1 MEEMIHLLY
10 EKEIEVYFDPARY
23 IRGRGGKHK
32 NKFISLVERANGI
45 GRREGASTAKNL
57 QYYKDEPIITLYTF
71 VTLDRIFQSV
81 SGKDI
86 WSNIFCKA
94 FRDEE
99 TQGEVNALLGNSCK
113 LTLETPLPTPKE
125 IKDRIIQWVDS
136 NPHPIKYIRDE
147 FVKSQG
153 KSRVEDETMADATL
167 IFEVDNPNASK
178 ARAMVCFECKFM
190 SDISSA
196 TKYHYARNQIARDV
210 DLGRLLYPDRFY
222 FILVTPS
229 TFMDGGS
236 RFYSYKMRDYQG
248 ENVQTLKRDL
258 LFGDDLPD
266 EEIAKL
272 SRRIGWISWEDLVG
286 IIFKYEET
294 VGDLP
299 FEELRKF
306 YTERCLFKGSSQGS
320 T

>member
-1 MEEMIHLLY
+1 M
-10 EKEIEVYFDPARY
+10 PGRAR
-23 IRGRGGKHK
+23 RHK

-71 VTLDRIFQSV
+71 VTVDRIFQSG

-86 WSNIFCKA
+86 WSNIFYKA
-94 FRDEE
+94 FRDKE
-99 TQGEVNALLGNSCK
+99 TLGEVNTLLENSCRMA
-113 LTLETPLPTPKE
+113 LETPLPTPKG
-125 IKDRIIQWVDS
+125 IKDKIIQWAES

-147 FVKSQG
+147 FVKS
-153 KSRVEDETMADATL
+153 RVEDPTMADATL
-167 IFEVDNPNASK
+167 TFEGDDSNESK

-190 SDISSA
+190 SDISSE
-196 TKYHYARNQIARDV
+196 TKYHYGRNQIARNV
-210 DLGRLLYPDRFY
+210 DLGRLLYPDEFY

-229 TFMDGGS
+229 TFMGGGS

-248 ENVQTLKRDL
+248 GNVQTLKRDL
-258 LFGDDLPD
+258 LFGNDLPD

-286 IIFKYEET
+286 IIFNYEET
-294 VGDLP
+294 AGNLP
-299 FEELRKF
+299 FEELRQF
-306 YTERCLFKGSSQGS
+306 YAERCLLKGCSRNTQGPA
-320 T
+320 